1 MNAIACQRECLS
13 EAARRRILSAKG
25 EPRFYADWLRAV
37 FIHYEVDAEY
47 LQRAVP
53 FELDLDEGRAYV
65 SLVAFTMRG
74 MRPRIGG
81 KVGALLLKP
90 IAGHGFLNVRAY
102 VRHRGETGIYFL
114 AEWLSNPV
122 SVMLGPRCFGLPY
135 RLGHLEYEH
144 RHETGL
150 LRGNVIDGKNGADG
164 TNIAPRLEYSA
175 KINPVSAFE
184 PCAAGSCAEFLM
196 ERYTAFTE

>member
-1 MNAIACQRECLS
+1 
-13 EAARRRILSAKG
+13 
-25 EPRFYADWLRAV
+25 
-37 FIHYEVDAEY
+37 
-47 LQRAVP
+47 
-53 FELDLDEGRAYV
+53 
-65 SLVAFTMRG
+65 

-102 VRHRGETGIYFL
+102 VRHHGETGIYFL

-144 RHETGL
+144 QHETGL
-150 LRGNVIDGKNGADG
+150 LRGNVSDGKNGANG

-196 ERYTAFTE
+196 ERYTAFTEHNSRRRFFRIWHPPWPQTPIDVDVQDTSLLTASWPWFADAVMIGANYSPGLEHVWMGRPHTIAE